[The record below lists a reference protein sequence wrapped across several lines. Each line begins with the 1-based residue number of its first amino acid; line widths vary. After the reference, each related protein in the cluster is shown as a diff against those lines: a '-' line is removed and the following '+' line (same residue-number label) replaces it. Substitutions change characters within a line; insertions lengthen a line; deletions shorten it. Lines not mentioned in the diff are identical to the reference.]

1 MHKVNNRL
9 SVKLSNSG
17 KPKLISTPGV
27 NRATA
32 GIGKKASLETA
43 NLGFGGATGGAS
55 GLSISGIGAS
65 QRNNLDLILTGIL
78 NDKQKHIM
86 RMMYRDIYNYDPVGG
101 SAVDMTATLPFSD
114 FSLTGCP
121 DNELEV
127 YVSSIERLSLKT
139 QNSYIHANELVY
151 GEFVA
156 TAVFSSKEKVFTDMV
171 PYSLEQCDIQYL
183 PFISMEP
190 SITVRPDGELKQFLN
205 STEPEIVQL
214 KKHIP
219 EDLLRNMSQGEFVLD
234 PLTTIYMARTTVDRS
249 EPTSYFRRLIPIYL
263 LEKTLTRGTLVEAT
277 KRQRAF
283 LHAMVGN
290 EDWEPTEEE
299 LSAVVEML
307 QKADL
312 DPLGPVIATR
322 DGIQL
327 SEARCLHGNSLIPT
341 DKGFI
346 RIKDIVKHNPS
357 KLKRGAEFDIDLNV
371 KGLDGDFVNAY
382 KWIYQGKNRVYN
394 LKTKYQSFTA
404 TQNHKMVTVK
414 AGGDFELKRI
424 GDLTENDFVL
434 ADAHGKRTSHTL
446 KLPLQ
451 KCLDSVICRE
461 ENSHVI
467 MPKIMTPELSYLLG
481 VVTSEGKLSEHC
493 IQVRS
498 DNSDVLEKVQHCFEK
513 EFNVRGEIVSKNE
526 SGNSLEVNKKA
537 VVKAMRALGC
547 VPKTTKRFPWTIMEA
562 NSECQLSFLAAYL
575 DGSSEGTN
583 KSELRFFSESK
594 RVLKYLHTIISN
606 LGYRASVFEN
616 NIQVCPDD
624 VGHLYEEL
632 QEHSALTRELEFT
645 NSNSQFGI
653 PPYVFIDLLD
663 ARKAGQGSIYT
674 TDDGSVVHIEEPVSD
689 IFRQYRHENSYLLYE
704 KGLAGYSK
712 ELSVIEQVS
721 EKLYRNIVRLFEI
734 QPRFEPVISITEKG
748 KAHTYDIS
756 ISEANAPVFV
766 ADGLLTKNSG
776 GDFWKST
783 DIYDITTSL
792 KLRALQISESFLS
805 GDSTYATA
813 EINLSVYME
822 NLKYNRAA
830 YTQKLFYNKLF
841 PVIAAVNGF
850 IDTEKSQSKKRSTVH
865 HKVRDGSKY
874 RIPKVH
880 WHKSLDPVSDTQ
892 TIEMLNI
899 LSEKGIPVPLRLW
912 AAAGGMSLESI
923 EEDLEKDI
931 DIRKQFALY
940 NQELEQAAQ
949 ELGVGGDEY
958 DDEYASIR
966 KKRLNRANAKLFT
979 PSGSIVPR
987 SIFSRDYG
995 ENSEVFER
1003 TVTGKKRHVV
1013 RQNHANKKINEIIA
1027 KAVANLSD
1035 KNHYQNTVRK
1045 ARRFG
1050 NKIL

>member
-1 MHKVNNRL
+1 MHKINKRL
-9 SVKLSNSG
+9 SVKLTDSG
-17 KPKLISTPGV
+17 KPKLISTPQS
-27 NRATA
+27 NRVTA
-32 GIGKKASLETA
+32 SIGKKANLEQETA

-65 QRNNLDLILTGIL
+65 QRNNLDLILTGII
-78 NDKQKHIM
+78 NDKQSHIM

-121 DNELEV
+121 DKELEV

-139 QNSYIHANELVY
+139 QNSYIHANELVF

-156 TAVFSSKEKVFTDMV
+156 TAVFSSKDKVFTDMV
-171 PYSLEQCDIQYL
+171 PYALEQCDMQYL

-205 STEPEIVQL
+205 STEPEIIQL

-234 PLTTIYMARTTVDRS
+234 PLTTIYMARTTIDRS

-299 LSAVVEML
+299 LGAVVEML

-327 SEARCLHGNSLIPT
+327 SEAR
-341 DKGFI
+341 
-346 RIKDIVKHNPS
+346 
-357 KLKRGAEFDIDLNV
+357 
-371 KGLDGDFVNAY
+371 
-382 KWIYQGKNRVYN
+382 
-394 LKTKYQSFTA
+394 
-404 TQNHKMVTVK
+404 
-414 AGGDFELKRI
+414 
-424 GDLTENDFVL
+424 
-434 ADAHGKRTSHTL
+434 
-446 KLPLQ
+446 
-451 KCLDSVICRE
+451 
-461 ENSHVI
+461 
-467 MPKIMTPELSYLLG
+467 
-481 VVTSEGKLSEHC
+481 
-493 IQVRS
+493 
-498 DNSDVLEKVQHCFEK
+498 
-513 EFNVRGEIVSKNE
+513 
-526 SGNSLEVNKKA
+526 
-537 VVKAMRALGC
+537 
-547 VPKTTKRFPWTIMEA
+547 
-562 NSECQLSFLAAYL
+562 
-575 DGSSEGTN
+575 
-583 KSELRFFSESK
+583 
-594 RVLKYLHTIISN
+594 
-606 LGYRASVFEN
+606 
-616 NIQVCPDD
+616 
-624 VGHLYEEL
+624 
-632 QEHSALTRELEFT
+632 
-645 NSNSQFGI
+645 
-653 PPYVFIDLLD
+653 
-663 ARKAGQGSIYT
+663 
-674 TDDGSVVHIEEPVSD
+674 
-689 IFRQYRHENSYLLYE
+689 
-704 KGLAGYSK
+704 
-712 ELSVIEQVS
+712 
-721 EKLYRNIVRLFEI
+721 
-734 QPRFEPVISITEKG
+734 
-748 KAHTYDIS
+748 
-756 ISEANAPVFV
+756 
-766 ADGLLTKNSG
+766 SG

-822 NLKYNRAA
+822 NLKYNRAS

-850 IDTEKSQSKKRSTVH
+850 IDSDKEQTKRSTVH
-865 HKVRDGSKY
+865 HKVKDGSKY

-880 WHKSLDPVSDTQ
+880 WHKNLDPVSDTQ

-923 EEDLEKDI
+923 EEDLDKDI
-931 DIRKQFALY
+931 DIRKQFAEY
-940 NQELEQAAQ
+940 NQELEKAAQ
-949 ELGVGGDEY
+949 ELGGGDEY
-958 DDEYASIR
+958 DEFASVR
-966 KKRLNRANAKLFT
+966 KKRLNKANANLFAPT
-979 PSGSIVPR
+979 GSVVPR

-995 ENSEVFER
+995 DASEVFER
-1003 TVTGKKRHVV
+1003 TVTGKRRHVY
-1013 RQNHANKKINEIIA
+1013 RQKEANRRINEIIA
-1027 KAVANLSD
+1027 KATANLSD
-1035 KNHYQNTVRK
+1035 KSHYANTVRK
-1045 ARRFG
+1045 ARRIG